1 MEEAKKIKI
10 MPTIGALVTYWTTE
24 EERMLLKQFG
34 NESKEL
40 PAIIVAV
47 WGEDCVNLRVFPDAN
62 MPEIWKTSIS
72 QYDKDTGLIENCW
85 DWVITRL
92 NPKK

>member
-1 MEEAKKIKI
+1 MEEAKKIK
-10 MPTIGALVTYWTTE
+10 MTPTIGRMVIYKTTE

-47 WGEDCVNLRVFPDAN
+47 WGGDCINVRVFPDAN

-72 QYDKDTGLIENCW
+72 QYDKDTGLTENCW
-85 DWVITRL
+85 DWPIIRV
-92 NPKK
+92 KS